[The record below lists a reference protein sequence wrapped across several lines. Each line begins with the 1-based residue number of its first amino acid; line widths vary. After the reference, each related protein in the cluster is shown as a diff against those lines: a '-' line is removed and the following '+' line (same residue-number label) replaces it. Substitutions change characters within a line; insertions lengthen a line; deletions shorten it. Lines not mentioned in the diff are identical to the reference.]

1 MIVSEYVI
9 NVRASSLLKYT
20 FEEKMRGSEVYEA
33 LYHDCEIH
41 GPSVRVQTIG
51 RANMAI

>member
-20 FEEKMRGSEVYEA
+20 LEEKMRGNEVYEA
-33 LYHDCEIH
+33 LYQDCEIYS
-41 GPSVRVQTIG
+41 PSVRVQTIG